1 MSACN
6 CGSCGNTMV
15 PRSSG
20 TTRVDTHEGRGLCPP
35 CYRQAQYA
43 GRLDDYPRTTWSRDE
58 LMGEWD
64 LLRSE
69 GYTRRN
75 AAERLGLK
83 WETFD
88 RAYFRARA
96 AGDERAVPEQPAS
109 DAGIWTI
116 PPTLRPHDHTIG
128 RVK

>member
-1 MSACN
+1 
-6 CGSCGNTMV
+6 
-15 PRSSG
+15 
-20 TTRVDTHEGRGLCPP
+20 
-35 CYRQAQYA
+35 
-43 GRLDDYPRTTWSRDE
+43 LDDYPRTTWSRDE

-88 RAYFRARA
+88 RAYFRARS
-96 AGDERAVPEQPAS
+96 AGDPRAVPEQPAS

-116 PPTLRPHDHTIG
+116 PQTLRPHDHTIG

>member
-6 CGSCGNTMV
+6 CGSCGTSMV
-15 PRSSG
+15 PRSSAA
-20 TTRVDTHEGRGLCPP
+20 TRVDTHEGRGLCPP
-35 CYRQAQYA
+35 CYRQAHYS
-43 GRLDDYPRTTWSRDE
+43 GRLDEYPRRSWSRDE

-64 LLRSE
+64 LLRSD

-88 RAYFRARA
+88 RAYWRARS
-96 AGDERAVPEQPAS
+96 AGDPRAEPEQVAS
-109 DAGIWTI
+109 DAALWSI
-116 PPTLRPHDHTIG
+116 PPSIRPHDHTMG
-128 RVK
+128 RVR

>member
-1 MSACN
+1 
-6 CGSCGNTMV
+6 
-15 PRSSG
+15 
-20 TTRVDTHEGRGLCPP
+20 
-35 CYRQAQYA
+35 
-43 GRLDDYPRTTWSRDE
+43 LDEYPRRSWSREDV
-58 LMGEWD
+58 MSEWD

-69 GYTRRN
+69 GYTRRV
-75 AAERLGLK
+75 AADRLGMR

-88 RAYFRARA
+88 RAYWRARA
-96 AGDERAVPEQPAS
+96 AGDPRAVPEQVAS